1 MYVFISSL
9 STHHQGRN
17 KNYINDSKRI
27 RKNTNTQVWKE
38 EERERVAAENG
49 SAKRTDECQEA
60 ANQREMKL
68 KSLDSYLQ
76 RNLGIGTISYLWR
89 WRSSV
94 EINRGGLDEN
104 LSK

>member
-9 STHHQGRN
+9 STHCQERN
-17 KNYINDSKRI
+17 KNYINDNKRI

-49 SAKRTDECQEA
+49 SAKHTDKWKEA

-68 KSLDSYLQ
+68 WIVTCK
-76 RNLGIGTISYLWR
+76 
-89 WRSSV
+89 
-94 EINRGGLDEN
+94 EIWELVP
-104 LSK
+104 